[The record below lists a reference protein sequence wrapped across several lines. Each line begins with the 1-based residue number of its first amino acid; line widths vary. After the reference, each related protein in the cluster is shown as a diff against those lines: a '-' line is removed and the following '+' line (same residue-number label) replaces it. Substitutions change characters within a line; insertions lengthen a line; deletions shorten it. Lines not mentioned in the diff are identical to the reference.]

1 MLLALIGCFAALVSF
16 ECVSIFI
23 EYGKRRPDS
32 MLGWDDSVW
41 ITGGVLLFGQRKRGI
56 LFFDMDR
63 WGMLCD
69 GIVS

>member
-1 MLLALIGCFAALVSF
+1 MLLALIGCFAALANL

-23 EYGKRRPDS
+23 EYGKRRPDTI
-32 MLGWDDSVW
+32 LNWDDSVW

>member
-1 MLLALIGCFAALVSF
+1 
-16 ECVSIFI
+16 
-23 EYGKRRPDS
+23 